1 MNAFEWIH
9 QNNITDETCSPY
21 QAYGHDNG
29 VGCSATILC
38 KNCMPGQGCW
48 AQQNAKVYTV
58 SEYGRIKGEE
68 NMEESM
74 INEIYARGPITCS
87 VAVTQELRNYT
98 GGIFEDKTGR
108 TNDDHVVV
116 INGWGE

>member
-58 SEYGRIKGEE
+58 SEYGRIKG
-68 NMEESM
+68 
-74 INEIYARGPITCS
+74 
-87 VAVTQELRNYT
+87 
-98 GGIFEDKTGR
+98 
-108 TNDDHVVV
+108 
-116 INGWGE
+116 